1 MRFRASNL
9 LLLCGIVAAIAAAL
23 VITDRAQRKTGDES
37 YSENTAN
44 QAVQDSMHRLVES
57 TEGFVVSGEPR
68 ALGQY
73 EGAQLGVER
82 SVTSLRDIANSGEEK
97 AAVDEMAKLIRAQQT
112 LDARAVHRRQ
122 ATGRPGSV
130 AEQQRRISV
139 FDQVIAA
146 NKHLSTVI
154 DGERRSSQ
162 TRTSLVSLGAIGVLG
177 LVIIALGLSARRTD
191 RRRRRIRRFG
201 EGLQAART
209 EPEAYSLVQAHLE
222 RSVPGS
228 EVSVFN
234 RNNSADR
241 LEPTTPVDENS
252 DLGKA
257 IEGARPDDCLA
268 VRTAK
273 ASTGGTGE
281 DDLLRCDICGK
292 IGGRSLCVPAIVG
305 GEVIGSVLVRG
316 EKRFADSTER
326 TVSESVGE
334 AAPVVAHLRNLA
346 IAERRASSD
355 KLTGLPNKRSADDTF
370 KHMVASAARTSK
382 PLALVLFD
390 LDHFKRVNDTYGHPK
405 GDEVLAAIG
414 SSVAATIREND
425 FAARDG
431 GEEFMVL
438 LPGDDTDGGRL
449 VAEKL
454 RTAIEGLRIPDLEQG
469 ITASFGVASFPDEA
483 ASREDLLRK
492 ADRALYSAKRAGRN
506 RVITASDP
514 EGNDDS
520 GSNANGSGATLE
532 TEPTQV

>member
-1 MRFRASNL
+1 M
-9 LLLCGIVAAIAAAL
+9 LLCGIVMAIAGAL
-23 VITDRAQRKTGDES
+23 LLTDRAQRHTGDES
-37 YSENTAN
+37 FSENTAN
-44 QAVQDSMHRLVES
+44 QAVQDSMHRLVEG
-57 TEGFVVSGEPR
+57 TEGFVVSGDPR
-68 ALGQY
+68 LLGQY
-73 EGAQLGVER
+73 EGAQLRVVQTLTR
-82 SVTSLRDIANSGEEK
+82 LQDIANSGDEQV
-97 AAVDEMAKLIRAQQT
+97 AVALMAKQIKYQQT

-122 ATGRPGSV
+122 STGHRGSV
-130 AEQQRRISV
+130 AEQQRRIAA
-139 FDQVIAA
+139 FDRVVASNA
-146 NKHLSTVI
+146 HVATVI
-154 DGERRSSQ
+154 DEERRSAQ
-162 TRTSLVSLGAIGVLG
+162 KQTSLVSLAAIGVLG
-177 LVIIALGLSARRTD
+177 LVIIALGLSAKRAE

-228 EVSVFN
+228 DVSVFN

-241 LEPTTPVDENS
+241 LEPTTPIDEKS

-257 IEGARPDDCLA
+257 IEGAKPDDCLA

-273 ASTGGTGE
+273 ASTGGTGD

-370 KHMVASAARTSK
+370 KHMVANAARTSK

-390 LDHFKRVNDTYGHPK
+390 LDRFKRVNDTYGHPK

-414 SSVAATIREND
+414 SAVGATIREND

-438 LPGDDTDGGRL
+438 LPGDDTDGARL

-454 RTAIEGLRIPDLEQG
+454 RSTIETLRIPGLEQG
-469 ITASFGVASFPDEA
+469 ITASFGVASFPEDA
-483 ASREDLLRK
+483 ANREELLRK

-506 RVITASDP
+506 RVHTASDP
-514 EGNDDS
+514 EGNEATEA
-520 GSNANGSGATLE
+520 ANGAGATMQS
-532 TEPTQV
+532 EPTQV